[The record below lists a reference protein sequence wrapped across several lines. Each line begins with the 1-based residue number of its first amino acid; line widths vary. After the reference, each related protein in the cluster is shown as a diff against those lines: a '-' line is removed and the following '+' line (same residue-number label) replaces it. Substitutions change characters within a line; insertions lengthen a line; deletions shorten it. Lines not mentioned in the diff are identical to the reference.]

1 MWRSTVF
8 CRCVRRLL
16 AGTCVARVGCRWWS
30 CSGPPSSIPTSGAC
44 RVGWAAQRGPAFISR
59 ELGPF
64 PGSLPPNPACPLSGH
79 RAFQRFMRTPSTT
92 SAVCIPLTSWFLY
105 RSSPVPL
112 RPVVRLSRSP
122 DWADV
127 TPPTTYGHSVAI
139 GLASLRRSHVHTA
152 IRQHDLGVP
161 SVSLNALTGHRSC
174 APEDCSAPLA
184 IAPQGPAPVSG
195 IFPAGVKLH
204 LLETGIQVIRL
215 SPYRADLPA
224 RRPGRLGTTAGF
236 LPCYFPLLSF
246 RIPVRHQIQR

>member
-1 MWRSTVF
+1 VATRP
-8 CRCVRRLL
+8 
-16 AGTCVARVGCRWWS
+16 ARVSSRRSLLCRSWL
-30 CSGPPSSIPTSGAC
+30 GRVGRC
-44 RVGWAAQRGPAFISR
+44 RRWFGRGVRGGVAGRRWRWVGWAAQRGPAFISR

-184 IAPQGPAPVSG
+184 IAPQGRRRFQAS
-195 IFPAGVKLH
+195 F
-204 LLETGIQVIRL
+204 R
-215 SPYRADLPA
+215 RASNFA
-224 RRPGRLGTTAGF
+224 FWRLG
-236 LPCYFPLLSF
+236 F
-246 RIPVRHQIQR
+246 R